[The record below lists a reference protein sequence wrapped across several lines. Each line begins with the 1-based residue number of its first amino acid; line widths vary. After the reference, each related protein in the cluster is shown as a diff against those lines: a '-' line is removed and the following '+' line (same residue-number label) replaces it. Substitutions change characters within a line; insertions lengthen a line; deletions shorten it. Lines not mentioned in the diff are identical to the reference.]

1 MKKLTFR
8 IFELLGQGN
17 DERLIHSGDGL
28 TLETYLR
35 LQSAAELEPLITDE
49 EFLGQG

>member
-8 IFELLGQGN
+8 TFAFLGQVN
-17 DERLIHSGDGL
+17 DERLIHPGDGL

-35 LQSAAELEPLITDE
+35 LQSAADLEPVITDE
-49 EFLGQG
+49 VFLGQG